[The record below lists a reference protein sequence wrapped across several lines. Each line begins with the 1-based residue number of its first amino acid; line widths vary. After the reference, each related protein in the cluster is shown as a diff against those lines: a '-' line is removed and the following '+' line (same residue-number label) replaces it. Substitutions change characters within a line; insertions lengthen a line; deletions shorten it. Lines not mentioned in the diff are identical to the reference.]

1 MNDQTHIASASTGP
15 APGAAP
21 AERSGPPRGVWI
33 AVGAIALAGVGAAS
47 SLVWKKEAAQHAD
60 AAGPATVAAAQSLSA
75 REEVVDA
82 APGRDDGVV
91 AAPRPRDEL
100 PSPAASVKRSTTAKA
115 TQPAARPAN
124 KVAAACAGCG
134 VVESVQA
141 VQRKGD
147 ASGVGAVAGT
157 VLGGVIGNQFGGGD
171 GRKAMTVL
179 GAVGGGVA
187 GHEVEKRA
195 RGTTVYV
202 VKVRLDDGG
211 LRSIEQAQSVAVGTR
226 VRVDGGTLH
235 RLNSAG

>member
-1 MNDQTHIASASTGP
+1 
-15 APGAAP
+15 
-21 AERSGPPRGVWI
+21 VWI
-33 AVGAIALAGVGAAS
+33 AVGACALAGIGAAS
-47 SLVWKKEAAQHAD
+47 TLVWKKEAAQHAD
-60 AAGPATVAAAQSLSA
+60 ASGPALVAAAQSLSA

-82 APGRDDGVV
+82 AP
-91 AAPRPRDEL
+91 ARPRDEL
-100 PSPAASVKRSTTAKA
+100 DAPAAAIKRN
-115 TQPAARPAN
+115 PAARPAQRPAA

-141 VQRKGD
+141 VQRKGQ
-147 ASGVGAVAGT
+147 ATGVGAVAGT

-171 GRKAMTVL
+171 GRKAMTVV

-202 VKVRLDDGG
+202 VKVRLDDGRV
-211 LRSIEQAQSVAVGTR
+211 RSVEQAQSVAVGTR

-235 RLNSAG
+235 RLPAAG